1 MNGCRI
7 TAMPLDRFITFFFAK
22 AEFSLHFV
30 ELPRRC
36 LVHPLPLSQS
46 VPALTT
52 VLAARASKK
61 FPDLPNGAEIMGFLC
76 SRGSAGNFAGE
87 DHAKR
92 RFVMTQVLASVSV

>member
-1 MNGCRI
+1 
-7 TAMPLDRFITFFFAK
+7 MPLDRFIKLNFLSTLWSCRGDALFIPF
-22 AEFSLHFV
+22 
-30 ELPRRC
+30 
-36 LVHPLPLSQS
+36 LPLSQS

-76 SRGSAGNFAGE
+76 SRGSARNFVGE